1 MITPKLLGGEKA
13 KRILSSAIETNIEVN
28 FLYKGI
34 DFFSTI
40 TGAKFEDTDL
50 FKKCIDIVE
59 KCLTDAK
66 MDKSCVDDVVVSG
79 GSFRIS
85 KVQQLLQ
92 DFFNEKALFV
102 RALIQMRLWL
112 MELLFKLLS

>member
-28 FLYKGI
+28 SLYKGI

-59 KCLTDAK
+59 KCLTDA
-66 MDKSCVDDVVVSG
+66 
-79 GSFRIS
+79 
-85 KVQQLLQ
+85 
-92 DFFNEKALFV
+92 
-102 RALIQMRLWL
+102 
-112 MELLFKLLS
+112 

>member
-1 MITPKLLGGEKA
+1 
-13 KRILSSAIETNIEVN
+13 
-28 FLYKGI
+28 
-34 DFFSTI
+34 
-40 TGAKFEDTDL
+40 
-50 FKKCIDIVE
+50 
-59 KCLTDAK
+59 

-79 GSFRIS
+79 GSSRIS